1 MQKIHLKIEYI
12 LLSISLLIFCSTV
25 TLKSLS
31 QKNFIK
37 TESVLE
43 NISNTYIEETE
54 SPDDLEELFF
64 QYTYFNR
71 TIKNQ
76 LERIINLKKSK
87 GENQNEILMEAANN
101 FSTSIR
107 IREQQLMFSYDAI
120 LYCSLLLCF
129 ISGSVIFYKITQQ
142 KNELLKM
149 KIINDQQIQFSRNL
163 HDGIAQD
170 LAAVK
175 IYLNKNETDKSF
187 FYAEQALKDVRYLI
201 DSMHAELSKDFVQ
214 LIKTNL
220 ENFETNFGIKTD
232 LLIASSNIEKIE
244 NSILIELLRII
255 QEALSNIARH
265 SGASQ
270 VNVKMTEVG
279 RDLNL
284 IIKDNGKGIDFEK
297 LSSPQDSKNHYG
309 LKNIKAR
316 VEQIGGK
323 VEFKN
328 EGGSII
334 AICIENI
341 IR

>member
-1 MQKIHLKIEYI
+1 MNTKKIKIKIEYI
-12 LLSISLLIFCSTV
+12 LLIISLLIFASTV
-25 TLKSLS
+25 RLKTMS
-31 QKNFIK
+31 QNNFWDI
-37 TESVLE
+37 ENVLE
-43 NISNTYIEETE
+43 DMKENKE
-54 SPDDLEELFF
+54 PCDDLKKTFYQF
-64 QYTYFNR
+64 TYFNNDF
-71 TIKNQ
+71 KNQ
-76 LERIINLKKSK
+76 LQQIIDLKIA
-87 GENQNEILMEAANN
+87 GEINQEALYVETVNK

-107 IREQQLMFSYDAI
+107 KREQQLMFSYDAI

-175 IYLNKNETDKSF
+175 IYLNKNETAKSF
-187 FYAEQALKDVRYLI
+187 FYADQALKDVRYLI
-201 DSMHAELSKDFVQ
+201 DSMHVELSKDFVQ

-232 LLIASSNIEKIE
+232 LLIASRNIEKIE